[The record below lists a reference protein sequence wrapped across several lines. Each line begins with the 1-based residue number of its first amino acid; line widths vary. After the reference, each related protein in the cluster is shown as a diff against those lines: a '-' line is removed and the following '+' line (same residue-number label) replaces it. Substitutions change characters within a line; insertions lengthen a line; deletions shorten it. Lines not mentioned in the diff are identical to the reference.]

1 MLKLLLALIIVQ
13 ACHVIHSYGVL
24 IANPKF

>member
-24 IANPKF
+24 IANPEF